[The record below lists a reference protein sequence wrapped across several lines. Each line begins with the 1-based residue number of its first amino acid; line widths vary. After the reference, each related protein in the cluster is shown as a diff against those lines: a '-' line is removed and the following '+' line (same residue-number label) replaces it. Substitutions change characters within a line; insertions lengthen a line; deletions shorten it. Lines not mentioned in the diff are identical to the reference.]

1 MITIIG
7 LLLFSL
13 ALMVVAHVFA
23 ATLLPALPR
32 IIALLRPEAA
42 STVVRRRAA
51 RPTVRCVPALRMAA

>member
-32 IIALLRPEAA
+32 IIALLRPEAPEA
-42 STVVRRRAA
+42 APRPVVRLVPTLRIAA
-51 RPTVRCVPALRMAA
+51 